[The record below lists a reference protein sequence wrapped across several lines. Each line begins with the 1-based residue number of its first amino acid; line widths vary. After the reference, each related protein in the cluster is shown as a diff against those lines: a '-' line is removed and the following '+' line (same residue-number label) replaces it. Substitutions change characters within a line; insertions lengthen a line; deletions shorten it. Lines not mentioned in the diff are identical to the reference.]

1 MKRFLLILLAVLSTV
16 ACKKVTPEDRI
27 AQMAEYL
34 ASHQDIHAAR
44 LAQYDDA
51 KRVDYLTLQLAKELE
66 ATDLWTLETADR
78 NSLVAEFPGNT
89 KGDHQLS
96 LLTASL
102 DDPAACAMLLN
113 VLETFRDL
121 KIRHK
126 NDMRAIF
133 YSTAKDSTGTDGLTA
148 LNQEMIDDGEIFAF
162 DIALSSTASLPG
174 YTFIISDKRAFVERM
189 AEVVPP
195 YIEPLGSFQLMQG
208 VYPDPEWPLKGPVYR
223 YTLNGDRN
231 QDAAAIA
238 AFTYLLNF

>member
-27 AQMAEYL
+27 AQMADYL

-44 LAQYDDA
+44 LAQYDEA

-66 ATDLWTLETADR
+66 ATDLWTLEAADR

-113 VLETFRDL
+113 ILETFRDL

-195 YIEPLGSFQLMQG
+195 YLEPLGSFQLMQG

-231 QDAAAIA
+231 QDAAVIA